1 MTNFAPPQDDETAP
15 LLTKEPWAARE
26 RVRAPWIRAGVKY
39 GETVLPPND
48 QASNPNLTNEQV
60 MKSRTEPVMN
70 SSAPPL
76 NKGGVSDLPTE

>member
-15 LLTKEPWAARE
+15 LLTKEPWAAQE
-26 RVRAPWIRAGVKY
+26 RQRAPWVKVKY
-39 GETVLPPND
+39 GETVAPPND
-48 QASNPNLTNEQV
+48 QTSNLHLSDEQV
-60 MKSRTEPVMN
+60 MKKRTEPVVN